1 MFSIP
6 INPKLTETEFYTFYE
21 FCKNYKHLIYDL
33 YFTCRMPPFGQD
45 AMGDV
50 FDDPGQPIDVALH
63 MQNTLGIPI
72 SATFN
77 NIMVRPSQQNLN
89 LFIENFKGL
98 YDAGVR
104 SATIPHTH
112 WIATGQIQKAFPDLF
127 IKNTILRNVTHPNE
141 IENLA
146 KAGFHY
152 INLDRDL
159 MRDSDMLAKMKRCA
173 DKNNV
178 KLSLLGNEGCL
189 GGCTMM
195 DEHYQYN
202 MTRAD
207 SPQYFNDPISRVSC
221 PKWDV
226 EEPASQLKAANIPP
240 WKEDWIELQQYVD
253 VFKMHGRE
261 SSSRLFETIDIIQRW
276 DNDEEILFDQFN
288 DYLQE
293 TNLEG
298 RPIDGWRKKIKNC
311 KFDCWDCNYCERVYE
326 AKSNEQAHPLVL
338 AVTKELVDH
347 TQSDYDNDI
356 QGLTSP
362 FVKKLLSS
370 IAKHC
375 KIYLEIGAGVGSTL
389 LSVGESNPNMLLN
402 VIDHW
407 EEETI
412 PHRTDLKVSS
422 ATYEEFKK
430 NTEHLPVNVFYNDM
444 LSVDA
449 SLIDNVD
456 LLFYDASHDFEST
469 RDAILHFKDSLAETA
484 IVIFDDAN
492 WVGVV
497 GGAQEGLRQAG
508 LEIIYEKLMLNEV
521 ENSTMWWN
529 GLYIVVV
536 QKTNKIFTHF
546 LS

>member
-6 INPKLTETEFYTFYE
+6 INPKLAETEFYTFYE

-33 YFTCRMPPFGQD
+33 YFTSRMPPFSQD

-50 FDDPGQPIDVALH
+50 FDDPSQPIDVALH
-63 MQNTLGIPI
+63 IQNSLGIPV

-89 LFIENFKGL
+89 LFIENFRHL
-98 YDAGVR
+98 YDAGIR

-112 WIATGQIQKAFPDLF
+112 WLATGQIQKAFPELW
-127 IKNTILRNVTHPNE
+127 IKNTILRNVAHPNE

-146 KAGFHY
+146 KAGFNY
-152 INLDRDL
+152 INIDRDL
-159 MRDSDMLAKMKRCA
+159 MRDSDTLTKMKKCA
-173 DKNNV
+173 DKNGV
-178 KLSLLGNEGCL
+178 MLALLANEGCL

-202 MTRAD
+202 LTRVE

-226 EEPASQLKAANIPP
+226 EEPASQLKNANIPP
-240 WKEDWIELQQYVD
+240 WREDWEELQQYVD

-261 SSSRLFETIDIIQRW
+261 STSRLFETMDIVRRW
-276 DNDEEILFDQFN
+276 DNKDEILFNEFDE
-288 DYLQE
+288 YLKD

-326 AKSNEQAHPLVL
+326 AKSSEHAHPLTL

-347 TQSDYDNDI
+347 TLSDYDNEV
-356 QGLTSP
+356 QGLSSP
-362 FVKKLLSS
+362 YVKKLLTSLG
-370 IAKHC
+370 KHC
-375 KIYLEIGAGVGSTL
+375 KVYLEIGAGVGSTL
-389 LSVGESNPNMLLN
+389 LAVAENDIELN
-402 VIDHW
+402 VVDHW

-412 PHRTDLKVSS
+412 PFRKDIKVESHD
-422 ATYEEFKK
+422 YEEFKK
-430 NTEHLPVNVFYNDM
+430 NTEHLDVNVYYDDM
-444 LSVDA
+444 LKVDA
-449 SLIDNVD
+449 SLIQDVD
-456 LLFYDASHDFEST
+456 LLFYDAAHDFEST
-469 RDAILHFKDSLAETA
+469 RDAIIHYKDSLAETS
-484 IVIFDDAN
+484 IIIFDDAN
-492 WVGVV
+492 WNGVV
-497 GGAQEGLRQAG
+497 NGAQEGLREAG
-508 LEIIYEKLMLNEV
+508 LEIIYDKVMLNEV
-521 ENSTMWWN
+521 ENPYMWWN
-529 GLYIVVV
+529 GLYITVVK
-536 QKTNKIFTHF
+536 KTNKIYTHF